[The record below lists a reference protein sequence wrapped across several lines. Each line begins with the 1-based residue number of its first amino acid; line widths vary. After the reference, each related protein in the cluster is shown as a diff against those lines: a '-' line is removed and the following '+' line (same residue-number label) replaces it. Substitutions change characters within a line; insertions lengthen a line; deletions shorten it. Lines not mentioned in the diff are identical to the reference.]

1 MKRRKKNSP
10 KTKPARVHLVPRAD
24 EDAVTITKV
33 GAQNRQL
40 GDFYVR
46 WMAATWRRFLLLFV
60 SSFLLINLIFASVYY
75 VIGGIENTDPDSFT
89 DAFFFSVQTL
99 STVGYG
105 HWSPISLA
113 ANITVAI
120 EAMVGILFA
129 AVATGIIFSKFSR
142 PTARVIFSNVAV
154 INSFNGTP
162 HLMFRVA
169 NQRNNRIVDARIHV
183 ALLRKETSS
192 EGHRMRIFHDM
203 ELVRRQMPLL
213 QLSWTV
219 MHPLDKNSPLYGV
232 NAEKLKEWDGEILVS
247 LSGIDETFSQT
258 VHARHSYLPD
268 DIVPDAVFVDVVT
281 RHEEDNGVEV
291 NLARF
296 HDTAPHQKS

>member
-24 EDAVTITKV
+24 EDPVIITKV
-33 GAQNRQL
+33 DGRRRHW

-46 WMAATWRRFLLLFV
+46 WMSATWGRFLLLFV
-60 SSFLLINLIFASVYY
+60 LSFLVINLIFAAIYCAV
-75 VIGGIENTDPDSFT
+75 GGIENADPDSFS

-105 HWSPISLA
+105 HWAPIGMA

-120 EAMVGILFA
+120 EVMVGILFA
-129 AVATGIIFSKFSR
+129 AVATGLIFSKFSR

-154 INSFNGTP
+154 VNPYNGTP
-162 HLMFRVA
+162 HLMFRLA

-192 EGHRMRIFHDM
+192 EGQTMRRFYDM
-203 ELVRRQMPLL
+203 EVVRRQMPIL

-219 MHPLDKNSPLYGV
+219 MHPIGKESPLYGIDKD
-232 NAEKLKEWDGEILVS
+232 KLKEWDGEIVVS
-247 LSGIDETFSQT
+247 LSGLDESFAQT

-268 DIVPDAVFVDVVT
+268 DIIPDAVFIDVVT

-291 NLARF
+291 DLARF
-296 HDTAPHQKS
+296 HDTAPHQKA

>member
-24 EDAVTITKV
+24 EDPVTITKI
-33 GAQNRQL
+33 GGNARRW

-46 WMAATWRRFLLLFV
+46 WMSATWQRFLLLFV
-60 SSFLLINLIFASVYY
+60 SSFFLINLVFASVYY
-75 VIGGIENTDPDSFT
+75 EIGGIENAEPDSFA

-113 ANITVAI
+113 ANITVSI
-120 EAMVGILFA
+120 EVMVGILFA
-129 AVATGIIFSKFSR
+129 AVATGLIFSKFSR

-154 INSFNGTP
+154 INSYNGTP
-162 HLMFRVA
+162 HLMFRLA
-169 NQRNNRIVDARIHV
+169 NQRSNRIVDARIHV

-192 EGHRMRIFHDM
+192 EGQKMRRFYDM
-203 ELVRRQMPLL
+203 ELARRQMPIL

-219 MHPLDKNSPLYGV
+219 MHAIDKDSPLYGADV
-232 NAEKLKEWDGEILVS
+232 EKLKEWDGEIVVS
-247 LSGIDETFSQT
+247 LAGIDETFAQT
-258 VHARHSYLPD
+258 VYARHSYLPD
-268 DIVPDAVFVDVVT
+268 DIIADAMFVDVVT

-291 NLARF
+291 DLMRF